1 MSVMLP
7 EGLGKTSVVSSQ
19 QGVVEVLSS
28 GGGMI
33 PVDLINLHIYL

>member
-7 EGLGKTSVVSSQ
+7 EGFGKTSVVSSQ

-28 GGGMI
+28 GGGII
-33 PVDLINLHIYL
+33 PVDYVHGY